1 MKMDLILH
9 GRSEKNI
16 MKKTICSLLMVFIL
30 IGCFTGTVEA
40 SARASGR
47 FDITVAAGELK
58 PAKTGFPLGVG
69 ETVTINASYYPFEA
83 DVDFGLVDKNG
94 GFYYLEGENGSV
106 SGSIKIT
113 VSGTYTFAVRNN
125 SDVSVDVTGFVK
137 Y

>member
-1 MKMDLILH
+1 
-9 GRSEKNI
+9 
-16 MKKTICSLLMVFIL
+16 MKKIVCSLLTVL
-30 IGCFTGTVEA
+30 LLVSCFAGTVNAAE
-40 SARASGR
+40 RASGK

-58 PAKTGFPLGVG
+58 LARTGFPMSAG
-69 ETVTINASYYPFEA
+69 ETATINATYMPTTA

-94 GFYYLEGENGSV
+94 TFHYLNGENGILSKNI
-106 SGSIKIT
+106 GIT